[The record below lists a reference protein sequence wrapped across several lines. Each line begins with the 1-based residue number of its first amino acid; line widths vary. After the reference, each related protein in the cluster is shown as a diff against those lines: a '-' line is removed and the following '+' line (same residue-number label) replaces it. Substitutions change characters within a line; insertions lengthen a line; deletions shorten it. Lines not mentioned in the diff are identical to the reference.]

1 MERFKFCEEGPRG
14 SWLHSPTH
22 GFGGRSVCSN
32 LELLFLV
39 GLVET
44 QRWTYNRHRFA
55 TARADPNPRNIP
67 TMTLIEPR
75 TLKGFRDFLPA
86 KMIQREKLMETAKKV
101 YRRYGFMPI
110 DTPAL
115 EYLEILTGKGS
126 EETDRQMYH
135 FIDAGGRPVGM
146 RFDLTV
152 PLARF
157 AAQHINELGIPFKRY
172 HIAPVWRGESPQD
185 GRFREFIQCDFDTI
199 GTTGVV
205 SDIETALV
213 IHELLLE
220 IGIEQFRIRINNR
233 QILTGL
239 LDSLELEHQ
248 STLVLRALDKL
259 DKIGPEG
266 VAKELDQ
273 VGITTD
279 QSNKIFQFAQIQG
292 PHQQVLSQLAQLLP
306 SSQLASQGIERLE
319 RVTSA
324 MLAAGVPAHRF
335 EIDVSIA
342 RGLDYYTGI
351 IFETTLL
358 ELPRI
363 GSVCSG
369 GRYDN
374 LAGLFTKQQLPGIG
388 ASLGLDRLLAA
399 LEKLGRLDEA
409 PRTAEVFI
417 PLFDPDRIN
426 DYFALASMV
435 RSTGISTEI
444 FPEPKKL
451 GQQLKYADQRG
462 FLVALIAG
470 ARELDQGLVQIKD
483 LRTQTATEV
492 AWKNQPETFL
502 ATLKSVLGLNSM
514 LS

>member
-1 MERFKFCEEGPRG
+1 
-14 SWLHSPTH
+14 
-22 GFGGRSVCSN
+22 
-32 LELLFLV
+32 
-39 GLVET
+39 
-44 QRWTYNRHRFA
+44 
-55 TARADPNPRNIP
+55 
-67 TMTLIEPR
+67 MTLIEPR

-86 KMIQREKLMETAKKV
+86 KMVQREKLMDTAKRV
-101 YRRYGFMPI
+101 YRRYGFLPI

-135 FIDAGGRPVGM
+135 FTDAGGRAVGM

-157 AAQHINELGIPFKRY
+157 AAQHINELGTPFKRY
-172 HIAPVWRGESPQD
+172 HIAPVWRGETPQD
-185 GRFREFIQCDFDTI
+185 GRFREFVQCDFDTI

-220 IGIEQFRIRINNR
+220 IGIDQFRIRINNR
-233 QILTGL
+233 QILSGL
-239 LDSLELEHQ
+239 LESLDLKDR

-259 DKIGPEG
+259 DKVGPEG
-266 VAKELDQ
+266 VAKELEQ
-273 VGITTD
+273 VGISPV
-279 QSNKIFQFAQIQG
+279 QANRIFQFAQIQG
-292 PHQQVLSQLAQLLP
+292 SHDTVLAKQSEMLESNPLA
-306 SSQLASQGIERLE
+306 AQGIERLST
-319 RVTSA
+319 VSSA
-324 MLAAGVPAHRF
+324 LLAAKVPASRF

-351 IFETTLL
+351 IFETSLL

-399 LEKLGRLDEA
+399 LERLGRLDQS
-409 PRTAEVFI
+409 PRAADVFI

-426 DYFALASMV
+426 DYFALAALV
-435 RSTGISTEI
+435 RSEGISAEVY
-444 FPEPKKL
+444 PEPKKL

-483 LRTQTATEV
+483 MRTQTATEV
-492 AWKNQPETFL
+492 LWRNDPEAFL
-502 ATLKSVLGLNSM
+502 VALRAILGLGNLVS
-514 LS
+514 